1 MTGTTGSG
9 GFESSDPFLEDDA
22 AYVMGALSPDEQR
35 AFEEHL
41 ASCDRCAASV
51 AELSGMTGLL
61 DRVPLDRVLQPGS
74 DREPLPDLLLGRVVT
89 AARKE
94 RRRRSLRLVASGA
107 VAAAAVAVAIAVV
120 PQGGPGEPTGRTV
133 AMTAVQPSA
142 VTGTL
147 EVTPADW
154 GTKVSLV
161 CRWVGGPSTWTT
173 PAERKTYR
181 LVAIPRD
188 GGEAQTLARWSVL
201 PGEDATVVGSTDLRP
216 DQIATIEMRAV
227 ADDAVLLEAEGA

>member
-1 MTGTTGSG
+1 MTEDGRGTEGLESG
-9 GFESSDPFLEDDA
+9 DPFLEDDA
-22 AYVMGALSPDEQR
+22 AYVMGALSPDELR

-41 ASCDRCAASV
+41 VGCDRCAASV
-51 AELSGMTGLL
+51 AELSGMPGRL
-61 DRVPLDRVLQPGS
+61 DRVPLDRVLQPGA
-74 DREPLPDLLLGRVVT
+74 DREPLPDLLLGRVVA
-89 AARKE
+89 AARRE
-94 RRRRSLRLVASGA
+94 RRRRSMWLVASGA

-120 PQGGPGEPTGRTV
+120 PQGGPGGPAGTTV
-133 AMTAVQPSA
+133 AMTEVRPAA

-147 EVTPADW
+147 EVTPVDW

-161 CRWVGGPSTWTT
+161 CRWVDSATWSD

-181 LVAIPRD
+181 LVAVPRD
-188 GGEAQTLARWSVL
+188 GGEPQTLARWSVL

-227 ADDAVLLEAEGA
+227 ADDAVLLEAQGA